1 MKKLLK
7 SAAVSVAMLGG
18 GVAQAAISLDAN
30 GKVLVTPANT
40 YEIYLS
46 GASAV
51 VGFIENL
58 ITNNAVIDADQVC
71 NPAAPIYK
79 FQDNGNGT
87 DQNAYYCS
95 INPTNPQLVGLAA
108 GKTELLI
115 YKRSVGGSALGVA
128 PIIADAKA
136 PANPSAGAVEFLNV
150 SNPALCTAP
159 PAAGALRVSTCTYSP
174 TTAGQ
179 FQLKKPDFGVSDV
192 DPEQFRGLN
201 TPAGFAAVNPAD
213 VNLLTVRSA
222 FGQAFGI
229 AATLKLRNAMQS
241 VLIAQGALPGCAA
254 GSEAPECMPSLTRD
268 QVASI
273 FVGDLDNWTDVKIG
287 ANNLF
292 ALAPAA
298 LQPGNSRIHLCTRA
312 PGSGT
317 LATNSIN
324 FLNYP
329 CSSAASSPKADTGA
343 LPEGLAQTQVH
354 AMSSSGNV
362 DVCLRELDAGNDTI
376 GTGFNN
382 TYTAGANPHR
392 WALGIQGLERN
403 ATRTSDWR
411 FIKIDG
417 IEPSIANVA
426 TGKYHDWSES
436 TFQFANN
443 HVFDQSEN
451 LIVNEII
458 KAASN
463 PLVVASLN
471 APLTHS
477 FGTGA
482 YLSDPS
488 NFPANANGQFVA
500 ANPVNPYSHATT
512 TLGVN
517 NCRVPTAYDLSNA
530 ANGIQLQ

>member
-1 MKKLLK
+1 MKKLLQ

-18 GVAQAAISLDAN
+18 GVAQAAITLDAN

-58 ITNNAVIDADQVC
+58 ITNNAVIDAEQIC

-108 GKTELLI
+108 GKTEVLL
-115 YKRSVGGSALGVA
+115 YKRSAGGSAIGVS
-128 PIIADAKA
+128 PIVADAKA
-136 PANPSAGAVEFLNV
+136 PANPAAGAVEFLNI

-174 TTAGQ
+174 TVAGQ

-192 DPEQFRGLN
+192 DPEQFRGSAN

-213 VNLLTVRSA
+213 VSLMTVESA

-229 AATLKLRNAMQS
+229 TATKNLRDALQEAQLGAAC
-241 VLIAQGALPGCAA
+241 VGVE
-254 GSEAPECMPSLTRD
+254 SEACMPSLTRD

-273 FVGDLDNWTDVKIG
+273 LVGDLDSWADLKIG
-287 ANNLF
+287 ASDLF
-292 ALAPAA
+292 AAASAP
-298 LQPGNSRIHLCTRA
+298 LKPGNARIHLCVRTN
-312 PGSGT
+312 GSGT
-317 LATNSIN
+317 GATTNLN

-329 CSSAASSPKADTGA
+329 CATSATPPKVDTGA
-343 LPEGLAQTQVH
+343 LPEALAQTQVH
-354 AMSSSGNV
+354 QMSSAGNV
-362 DVCLRELDAGNDTI
+362 DVCLRELDAGNNTI
-376 GTGFNN
+376 GAGFNN
-382 TYTAGANPHR
+382 TYTTGTLPHR

-403 ATRTSDWR
+403 ASLSSAWR

-417 IEPSIANVA
+417 VAPTLVNVA
-426 TGKYHDWSES
+426 EGKYHHWSES

-443 HVFDQSEN
+443 HVFDLSEN

-463 PLVVASLN
+463 PVVVATLN
-471 APLTHS
+471 AGIPHP
-477 FGTGA
+477 FGAGA
-482 YLSDPS
+482 YLSVPN
-488 NFPANANGQFVA
+488 NFAPDANGNYVA

-512 TLGVN
+512 TQGVN
-517 NCRVPTAYDLSNA
+517 NCRVPTVYSTTATG
-530 ANGIQLQ
+530 GIQLQ

>member
-1 MKKLLK
+1 MKKFLLG
-7 SAAVSVAMLGG
+7 AAVSVAMLGG
-18 GVAQAAISLDAN
+18 GAAQAAITLDAN

-58 ITNNAVIDADQVC
+58 ITNNAVVDVEQVC

-95 INPTNPQLVGLAA
+95 LNPLNPQLVGLAA

-136 PANPSAGAVEFLNV
+136 PANPAAGAVEFLNI

-192 DPEQFRGLN
+192 DPEQFRGAAN

-213 VNLLTVRSA
+213 VSLLTVESA
-222 FGQAFGI
+222 FAQAFGI
-229 AATLKLRNAMQS
+229 SATLKLRNALQE
-241 VLIAQGALPGCAA
+241 AQFGVGNACV
-254 GSEAPECMPSLTRD
+254 GSDTEACMPSLTRD

-273 FVGDLDNWTDVKIG
+273 FVGDLDSWADLKIG
-287 ANNLF
+287 ASDLF
-292 ALAPAA
+292 TVATVK
-298 LQPGNSRIHLCTRA
+298 PGNTRIHICTRT

-317 LATNSIN
+317 GATNNIN

-329 CSSAASSPKADTGA
+329 CATSATPPKADTGA
-343 LPEGLAQTQVH
+343 LPELLAQTQVH

-362 DVCLRELDAGNDTI
+362 DVCLRELDAGNNTI
-376 GTGFNN
+376 GAGFNN
-382 TYTAGANPHR
+382 IYTTGALPHR

-403 ATRTSDWR
+403 ANIANDWR

-417 IEPSIANVA
+417 VAPTLTNVVE
-426 TGKYHDWSES
+426 GKYHDWTES

-443 HVFDQSEN
+443 HVFDLSEN

-463 PLVVASLN
+463 PVVVATLN
-471 APLTHS
+471 AGLPHP
-477 FGTGA
+477 FGAGA
-482 YLSDPS
+482 YLAVPN
-488 NFPANANGQFVA
+488 NFAPDANGNYVA
-500 ANPVNPYSHATT
+500 ANPVNPYSHAT
-512 TLGVN
+512 LNDNVN
-517 NCRVPTAYDLSNA
+517 NCRVPTVYQTTAT
-530 ANGIQLQ
+530 GGVQLQ